1 MTLHLGNDIVDL
13 TDPFTVGKSGD
24 ARFVRR
30 VFATSEQGWIA
41 ASPDPDRALWR
52 LWAAKEA
59 AYKAARKSAP
69 DLVFAHAQFE
79 VHPAEFRVVCG
90 KASFP
95 VQWDEQPGWIHCLA
109 ATSAAAAF
117 LAQSR
122 WQVDELA
129 LGQKPSAAVRGLAT
143 RLLAEAGVTAATIV
157 RPSGQGGARSGAP
170 EVWRAGS
177 RLAHLDLTLSHDGRW
192 VAVAWMDLNN
202 LAISQDVRV
211 D

>member
-13 TDPFTVGKSGD
+13 TDPFTVGKAGD

-59 AYKAARKSAP
+59 AYKVARKSAP
-69 DLVFAHAQFE
+69 GLIFAHAQFE
-79 VHPAEFRVVCG
+79 VLPDESRVVCG

-109 ATSAAAAF
+109 VSSSSPPS
-117 LAQSR
+117 LALCR
-122 WQVDELA
+122 WRVDELA
-129 LGQKPSAAVRGLAT
+129 PGQEPSEAVRGLAT
-143 RLLAEAGVTAATIV
+143 RLLAEAGWAAATIV
-157 RPSGQGGARSGAP
+157 RPSGQGGARPGAP
-170 EVWRAGS
+170 EVWQAGG
-177 RLAHLDLTLSHDGRW
+177 RLAHLDLSLSHDGRW

-202 LAISQDVRV
+202 LAISQDVRI